1 MIAPDAALSP
11 AAVCY
16 PPAPTRALPSSR
28 RLVVSALLWMVAAA
42 LFFAMSLAI
51 TFFALGLFRVAVL
64 HAPASPDNRTAQ
76 LIGLAL
82 AVFSIYGTFTIVSLH
97 KARQIGNGDWRAGLG
112 FAPIRNALRVLGFAA
127 LLLVFVSLLL
137 TTLAVNPT
145 LHALYTS
152 YGKQFGKSLA
162 GGSPAF
168 VLLFWAVAILLAPVA
183 EELFFRGWLWTGLR
197 KTLTPI
203 ATSVI
208 TGVLWL
214 ACHLADGLLQ
224 PITLIPAA
232 IILSLVRHHGASV
245 RASIAV
251 HFANNLFVPLAAV
264 TVALIFH

>member
-152 YGKQFGKSLA
+152 HGKQFGKSLA

-183 EELFFRGWLWTGLR
+183 WPAHICPMTRTGRRGIVLSRLAVDGSAKDANADCNLR
-197 KTLTPI
+197 DHRRSLAGVPSGRRAA
-203 ATSVI
+203 ATD
-208 TGVLWL
+208 
-214 ACHLADGLLQ
+214 HADPG
-224 PITLIPAA
+224 
-232 IILSLVRHHGASV
+232 RHHPESGAASRRQ
-245 RASIAV
+245 RARLDRRA
-251 HFANNLFVPLAAV
+251 FRE
-264 TVALIFH
+264 